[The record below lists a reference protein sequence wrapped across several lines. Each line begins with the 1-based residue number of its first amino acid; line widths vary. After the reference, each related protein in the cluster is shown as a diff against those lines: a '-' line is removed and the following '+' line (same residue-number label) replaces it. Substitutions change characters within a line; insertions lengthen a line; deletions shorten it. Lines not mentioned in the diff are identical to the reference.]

1 MEEKK
6 TTRQYKRTLR
16 STVGTGMSALA
27 GGNGRR
33 FYVLEHRDSSKYHRA
48 GESQKIIIDQIELG
62 CNPDC
67 QVRYD
72 QETWGVVSRRHA
84 AIEREGNRWKLI
96 HLSATNSTFLNGRKI
111 ESEWYLE
118 NGDEIQLAVGG
129 PRLGFIAPE
138 GKQGLVSSI
147 KMTERLELFR
157 KQALKPYKRAIAAM
171 AIILVLAIGGLG
183 TWNIL
188 LQQSL
193 TKQSEELAQ
202 QTKRA
207 EGNEA
212 KMDSLNSE
220 LVKKNKEIGD
230 IRVSIDN
237 IRNRATRYV
246 RPQPVPTPPKPDTT
260 KINPDPGPGDLNK
273 CLGDVY
279 HVEAVPCIN
288 GESLDLLGWSGTG
301 FLLNN
306 GTFVTA
312 QHMVHIDEF
321 GTKVVDDPENPGKKK
336 RIIDEES
343 ILTQLNALY
352 YASLLTI
359 KMTCTSSSGSFTIE
373 YSYNDNTFTCGR
385 SKVMNDSYKDSE
397 GRFWNIFIHRYGGG
411 DWAYTKVNKSGGLS
425 YDSSYSMN
433 LPINTQLH
441 IFGFPSRQGA
451 KAQGKI
457 SPIYS
462 QAVTSRA
469 GLEDDGTIK
478 TSNDNTDH
486 GNSGGPVLINKNG
499 KYTVIGILSGANMG
513 SDASHRKGRV
523 IPIGAAL

>member
-48 GESQKIIIDQIELG
+48 GDSQKIIIDQIELG

-67 QVRYD
+67 QVRFD
-72 QETWGVVSRRHA
+72 QESWGIVSRRHA

-96 HLSATNSTFLNGRKI
+96 HLSTTNSTFLNGKKI

-118 NGDEIQLAVGG
+118 NGDEIQLAVNG
-129 PRLGFIAPE
+129 PRLGFIAPD

-171 AIILVLAIGGLG
+171 AVILVLAIGGLG
-183 TWNIL
+183 TWNVM
-188 LQQSL
+188 LQNDL
-193 TKQSEELAQ
+193 YEQSEELAK

-212 KMDSLNSE
+212 AMDSLNNE
-220 LVKKNKEIGD
+220 LVAANKKIGD
-230 IRVSIDN
+230 ITASVNN
-237 IRNRATRYV
+237 IRNRAVRIV
-246 RPQPVPTPPKPDTT
+246 RPPVPVTPKPDTT
-260 KINPDPGPGDLNK
+260 RGNPSPDDLNK
-273 CLGDVY
+273 CIGDVY
-279 HVEAVPCIN
+279 HIVAIPCIN
-288 GESLDLLGWSGTG
+288 GGTLDNLSWSGTG
-301 FLLNN
+301 FLLSN
-306 GTFVTA
+306 GIFVTA
-312 QHMVHIDEF
+312 QHMVHIDDF
-321 GTKVVDDPENPGKKK
+321 GTKVVDDPENPEQKM
-336 RIIDEES
+336 RVIDDKS
-343 ILTQLNALY
+343 LDTQLNALY

-359 KMTCTSSSGSFTIE
+359 KMICRSSSGSFTIE
-373 YSYNDNTFTCGR
+373 YSYNDNPFTCGR
-385 SKVMNDSYKDSE
+385 TKILNDSYKDSE
-397 GRFWNIFIHRYGGG
+397 GRFWNIFVHRYGGG
-411 DWAYTKVNKSGGLS
+411 DWAYTKVNKKGGLS
-425 YDSSYSMN
+425 FDSNYSMN

-451 KAQGKI
+451 TAQGKV

-462 QAVTSRA
+462 QAVTSRS
-469 GLEDDGTIK
+469 GIEDDGTIK
-478 TSNDNTDH
+478 TSNDNTDK
-486 GNSGGPVLINKNG
+486 GNSGGPVLVNKNG
-499 KYTVIGILSGANMG
+499 KYTVVGILVGANVG

>member
-84 AIEREGNRWKLI
+84 AIEREGKRWKLI
-96 HLSATNSTFLNGRKI
+96 HLSTTNSTFLNGRKI

-171 AIILVLAIGGLG
+171 AVILVLAIGGLG
-183 TWNIL
+183 TWNVM
-188 LQQSL
+188 LQKNLSE
-193 TKQSEELAQ
+193 QSEELAK

-212 KMDSLNSE
+212 AMDSLNNE
-220 LVKKNKEIGD
+220 LVAANKKIGD
-230 IRVSIDN
+230 ITVSLNN
-237 IRNRATRYV
+237 IKKRGGGGV
-246 RPQPVPTPPKPDTT
+246 RPRPIPVPPKPDSI
-260 KINPDPGPGDLNK
+260 KPNPNPDDLSK

-279 HVEAVPCIN
+279 YVVAVPCIN
-288 GESLDLLGWSGTG
+288 GEPLYKLAWSGTG

-321 GTKVVDDPENPGKKK
+321 GTKVIDDPENPGKKK
-336 RIIDEES
+336 QVIDEES
-343 ILTQLNALY
+343 IATQLNALY

-359 KMTCTSSSGSFTIE
+359 KMICTSSTGDFTIE
-373 YSYNDNTFTCGR
+373 YSYNDNPFTCGR
-385 SKVMNDSYKDSE
+385 SKVLNDSYKDSD
-397 GRFWNIFIHRYGGG
+397 GRFWNIFVHRYGGG
-411 DWAYTKVNKSGGLS
+411 DWAYAKVNKSGGLS
-425 YDSSYSMN
+425 YDSSYSKS

-441 IFGFPSRQGA
+441 IFGFPSGQGA
-451 KAQGKI
+451 KTQGNI